1 MSNELYLHIFVAGVI
16 TLIYAGLLEL
26 WKKSNRDYDSTIS
39 HGASLAFDNA
49 IALIREN
56 PRAGDNI
63 IEEFE
68 SQWSDYLTRKEL
80 RYYTDRLYKINLS

>member
-1 MSNELYLHIFVAGVI
+1 MSNELYLHILVAGVI

-26 WKKSNRDYDSTIS
+26 WKDSKVHYDSTIA

-56 PRAGDNI
+56 PRAGDDI

-68 SQWSDYLTRKEL
+68 SHWSAYLTRKEL
-80 RYYTDRLYKINLS
+80 RYYTDRLYKINFS